1 MALQLD
7 DPFALQVLQ
16 TAEQETQGWKMTIG
30 GKFAASRSG
39 RTMATLNPAYDQEI
53 TQVPAGD
60 AQDIQ
65 DAVDAGKAAFPAW
78 SRLHVDDRVR
88 HCKQFASAVR
98 ERARAFGMLDAVD
111 SGNPFL
117 PMVDD
122 ARKGAG
128 LHDFFGG
135 LGMEIKG
142 ETIPTPG
149 GGLDYTRPQ
158 PFGVVARII
167 PYNHPISFAAGK
179 IAPALVAGN
188 TVILKAADQT
198 PLSALWM
205 GKLAQEFFPPG
216 VLNIVTGD
224 GPTCGG
230 ALVAHK
236 DVRRIAFTGSVQTGL
251 AITRSAGIKTL
262 SLELGGKNPLIVFP
276 DVDVDKAAA
285 AAVAGMNFTVSQ
297 GQSCGSNSRVFV
309 HSAVRERFTDAV
321 MARAA
326 RIAIGLPEQESTQM
340 GPVISRRHYDRVMGY
355 IQGGKAEGA
364 RLLRGGG
371 HAPGDALRQGY
382 FVDVTIF
389 DQVRHAMTIARDEI
403 FGPVMAIL
411 EWDDEA
417 SMLEQV
423 NDSDYGL
430 CANIWTNDISRAMRL
445 ADAVEAGY
453 VWINGHGGK
462 RFKGAPFGGFKDSG
476 IGREHSIGELMSYTQ
491 IKNINVAY

>member
-1 MALQLD
+1 MKLT
-7 DPFALQVLQ
+7 DPYALQVLQ
-16 TAEQETQGWKMTIG
+16 QAEAETDGWKMTIG
-30 GKFAASRSG
+30 GRFVASRSG
-39 RTMATLNPAYDQEI
+39 QTMPTLNPAYDEVI
-53 TQVPAGD
+53 AQVPAGNAD
-60 AQDIQ
+60 DVQA
-65 DAVDAGKAAFPAW
+65 AVDAGKAAFPAW
-78 SRLHVDDRVR
+78 SRLHVDDRVK
-88 HCKQFASAVR
+88 HCKQFAAAVR
-98 ERARAFGMLDAVD
+98 GRARELGMLDAID

-117 PMVDD
+117 PMIDD
-122 ARKGAG
+122 AKKGAG

-142 ETIPTPG
+142 QTIPTPG
-149 GGLDYTRPQ
+149 GGLNYTRLQ

-188 TVILKAADQT
+188 TVVLKPADQT

-205 GKLAQEFFPPG
+205 GKLVQECFPPG
-216 VLNIVTGD
+216 VVNIVSGD

-236 DVRRIAFTGSVQTGL
+236 DVRRIAFTGSVPTGL
-251 AITRSAGIKTL
+251 AITRTAGIKSL

-276 DVDVDKAAA
+276 DVDIEKAAA
-285 AAVAGMNFTVSQ
+285 AAVAGMNFSVSQ

-309 HSAVRERFTDAV
+309 HKAVRARFTEAV
-321 MARAA
+321 LARAA
-326 RIAIGLPEQESTQM
+326 RIGVGLPELEATQM
-340 GPVISRRHYDRVMGY
+340 GPVITRRHYERVRSY
-355 IQGGKAEGA
+355 IEIGQQEGA
-364 RLLRGGG
+364 RVLCGGG
-371 HAPGDALRQGY
+371 HAKGDALRDGY
-382 FVDVTIF
+382 FIDVTIF
-389 DQVRHAMTIARDEI
+389 DEVRHGMTIARDEI

-411 EWDDEA
+411 EWDDDA
-417 SMLEQV
+417 TMLQQV

-430 CANIWTNDISRAMRL
+430 CANIWTNDIGTALRL

-476 IGREHSIGELMSYTQ
+476 IGREHSIEELLSYTQ
-491 IKNINVAY
+491 IKNVNVAY

>member
-1 MALQLD
+1 MNLSD
-7 DPFALQVLQ
+7 TFGLQVLQ
-16 TAEQETQGWKMTIG
+16 AAEEETEGWKMSIG
-30 GKFAASRSG
+30 GRFVEARSG
-39 RTMATLNPAYDQEI
+39 KRMASMNPAYDEPI
-53 TQVPAGD
+53 AQVPAGD
-60 AQDIQ
+60 GEDIQ
-65 DAVDAGKAAFPAW
+65 AAVDAGKAAFPAW
-78 SRLHVDDRVR
+78 SRMHVDERAK
-88 HCKQFASAVR
+88 HCRQFANAVR
-98 ERARAFGMLDAVD
+98 GRAREFGMLDAID
-111 SGNPFL
+111 SGNSFL

-128 LHDFFGG
+128 LHDFFCG

-188 TVILKAADQT
+188 TVILKPADQT

-205 GKLAQEFFPPG
+205 AKLVHECFPPG
-216 VLNIVTGD
+216 VVNIVSGD

-230 ALVAHK
+230 ALVSHK
-236 DVRRIAFTGSVQTGL
+236 DVRRIAFTGSVATGL
-251 AITRSAGIKTL
+251 AITRTAGIKTL
-262 SLELGGKNPLIVFP
+262 SLELGGKNPLMVFP
-276 DVDVDKAAA
+276 DVDIEKAAA
-285 AAVAGMNFTVSQ
+285 AAVAGMNFSVCQ

-309 HSAVRERFTDAV
+309 HRSIRARFVDAV

-326 RIAIGLPEQESTQM
+326 KIVIGLPELEGTQM
-340 GPVISRRHYDRVMGY
+340 GPVITRKHYDRVMRY
-355 IQGGKAEGA
+355 IETGKQEGA
-364 RLLRGGG
+364 KLLRGGA
-371 HAPGDALRQGY
+371 HAPGEQLGKGY
-382 FVDVTIF
+382 FIDVTIF
-389 DQVRHAMTIARDEI
+389 DGVRHGMTIEREEI
-403 FGPVMAIL
+403 FGPVMSIV

-417 SMLEQV
+417 QMLGEV

-430 CANIWTNDISRAMRL
+430 CANIWTNDISRALRL

-462 RFKGAPFGGFKDSG
+462 RFKGAPFGGWKDSG
-476 IGREHSIGELMSYTQ
+476 VGSEHSIAELMSYTRV
-491 IKNINVAY
+491 KNVNVAY